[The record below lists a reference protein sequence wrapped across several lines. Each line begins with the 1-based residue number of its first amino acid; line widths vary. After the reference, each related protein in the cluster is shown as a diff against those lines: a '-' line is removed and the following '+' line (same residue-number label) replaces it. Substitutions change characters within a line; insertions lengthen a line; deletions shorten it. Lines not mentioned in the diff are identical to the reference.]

1 MNNEGVKRMKRCLI
15 GLVIFLIVNS
25 VYAQVPE
32 LPQKEFEKMVKELS
46 NWGRWG
52 KADQLGALNLITP
65 EKRLEAARL
74 VKHGISVSLA
84 NPAAT
89 EITADNPDPYFHTML
104 RHGKTEGMW
113 AVDELKVSYHGFA
126 HTHMDSLCHLFYKG
140 KLYNGYSR
148 REVTE
153 KGAQKLSIHNVQQ
166 GVFTRGVLID
176 IPALRGVDY
185 LEPGEAIMPEE
196 LVAWENRIGTK
207 VQPGDVVFI
216 RTGRWAA
223 REAKGPWSVDQ
234 SGAAGLY
241 VTCARWIKER
251 DIAMLGSDAGSDVAP
266 SRVEGVTHPIHIL
279 SLHAMGI
286 HIFDCCNLEALHQT
300 SQKLKR
306 WDFLIQAAPIPVK
319 GGTGSPLNPI
329 ATF

>member
-1 MNNEGVKRMKRCLI
+1 MQRIILFLAMCLTAS
-15 GLVIFLIVNS
+15 GAF
-25 VYAQVPE
+25 AQVPE
-32 LPQKEFEKMVKELS
+32 LPQQEFEKMVKELS

-52 KADQLGALNLITP
+52 KDDQLGALNLITS
-65 EKRLEAARL
+65 EKRLEAVKL

-84 NPAAT
+84 HPAAT
-89 EITADNPDPYFHTML
+89 EMTADNPSPYFHTML
-104 RHGKTEGMW
+104 RHGGTEGMW

-140 KLYNGYSR
+140 RMYNGYSR

-153 KGAQKLSIHNVQQ
+153 LGARKLSIDNVQQ
-166 GVFTRGVLID
+166 GIFTRGVLID
-176 IPALRGVDY
+176 IPALRGVEY

-196 LVAWENRIGTK
+196 LMAWENRTGTK

-216 RTGRWAA
+216 RTGRWAV
-223 REAKGPWSVDQ
+223 RDAKGPWSVKE

-241 VTCARWIKER
+241 ATCARWIKER

-279 SLHAMGI
+279 SLHAMGV
-286 HIFDCCNLEALHQT
+286 HIFDCCDLEELHRVT
-300 SQKLKR
+300 QKLKR